1 MDGLELLTDLHGG
14 GARQGPGGDDETRRA
29 VDLSG
34 LRGAPGLAIADVGC
48 GTGAST
54 FVLARE
60 LDAHVVAVDLIPG
73 FLEQLLADAQRRGLG
88 ARITTLAAA
97 MDELPFEESAF
108 DAIWSEG
115 AIYIAGFEAGVRSW
129 RRFLKPGGVLAVS
142 ELTWLT
148 GDRPAELDRHWTAE
162 YPEVGTASA
171 KLAVLEANGYS
182 PIGYFVLPQH
192 CWLDHYY
199 RPLQA
204 RFDAFLERHGHS
216 DAAHQIVDAE
226 QREIELYER
235 YAEYVGYGYYVAR
248 RTGG

>member
-1 MDGLELLTDLHGG
+1 MYEN
-14 GARQGPGGDDETRRA
+14 
-29 VDLSG
+29 
-34 LRGAPGLAIADVGC
+34 
-48 GTGAST
+48 
-54 FVLARE
+54 F
-60 LDAHVVAVDLIPG
+60 
-73 FLEQLLADAQRRGLG
+73 
-88 ARITTLAAA
+88 
-97 MDELPFEESAF
+97 
-108 DAIWSEG
+108 
-115 AIYIAGFEAGVRSW
+115 AGFEAGVRSW

>member
-1 MDGLELLTDLHGG
+1 MDGFELLTDLHGG

-34 LRGAPGLAIADVGC
+34 LRGRHGLEIADVGC

-54 FVLARE
+54 LVLAEE
-60 LDAHVVAVDLIPG
+60 LDARLVAVDLVPG
-73 FLEQLLADAQRRGLG
+73 FLDQLSAAAQLRGLG
-88 ARITTLAAA
+88 DRITTVAAS
-97 MDELPFEESAF
+97 MEELPLDEGSL

-115 AIYIAGFEAGVRSW
+115 AIYIVGFEAGIRSW

-148 GDRPAELDRHWTAE
+148 GERPEALERHWNEE

-171 KLAVLEANGYS
+171 KFASLEANGYS
-182 PIGYFVLPQH
+182 PIGYFALPVH

-199 RPLQA
+199 RPLQD
-204 RFDAFLERHGHS
+204 RFDGFLERHGRS
-216 DAAHQIVDAE
+216 EAAHRIVEAE
-226 QREIELYER
+226 QAEIELYER
-235 YAEYVGYGYYVAR
+235 YAEYVSYGYYVAR
-248 RTGG
+248 RTGR